1 MREDAREVKESTEEE
16 PRQEYELRDG
26 TEAYHVGGGIRG
38 DRSLFVSFSFHFL
51 LSSSL
56 GRSFL

>member
-26 TEAYHVGGGIRG
+26 TEAYHVG
-38 DRSLFVSFSFHFL
+38 
-51 LSSSL
+51 
-56 GRSFL
+56 